1 MSDILRRHLAPISA
15 EVWSRI
21 DAEVR
26 DALTALLSARRI
38 VEFRGPHGYTFSAVN
53 RGRLAHVER
62 VDELSYGI
70 RSVSPLTEAR
80 VDFTLSLEELDNVN
94 RGALGVD
101 LEAAREAAV
110 RLAAFEERFVYGGF
124 QPAGVLGIVAQ
135 TPHAP
140 VALGTDPSGYV
151 AAVAQGMQ
159 LLVAAGVSGP
169 YALVLDPETY
179 RLLASDVGGYPARQR
194 VEKLI
199 EGPILQSQELEGG
212 LLVSL
217 RGGDFQMDV
226 GQDVAVGY
234 AAHTTERVHL
244 FLLET
249 LTFRVVEADAAVR
262 LI

>member
-1 MSDILRRHLAPISA
+1 
-15 EVWSRI
+15 
-21 DAEVR
+21 
-26 DALTALLSARRI
+26 
-38 VEFRGPHGYTFSAVN
+38 
-53 RGRLAHVER
+53 
-62 VDELSYGI
+62 
-70 RSVSPLTEAR
+70 
-80 VDFTLSLEELDNVN
+80 
-94 RGALGVD
+94 
-101 LEAAREAAV
+101 
-110 RLAAFEERFVYGGF
+110 
-124 QPAGVLGIVAQ
+124 
-135 TPHAP
+135 
-140 VALGTDPSGYV
+140 
-151 AAVAQGMQ
+151 MQ

-179 RLLASDVGGYPARQR
+179 RLLASDVGAYPSRQR

-234 AAHTTERVHL
+234 ATHTTERVHL

-249 LTFRVVEADAAVR
+249 LTFRVVEAEAAVR